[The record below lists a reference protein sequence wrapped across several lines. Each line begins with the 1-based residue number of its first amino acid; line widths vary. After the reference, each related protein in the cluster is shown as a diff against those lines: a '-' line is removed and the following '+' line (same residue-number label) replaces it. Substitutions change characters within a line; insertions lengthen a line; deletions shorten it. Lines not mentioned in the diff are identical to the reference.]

1 MGSGDL
7 GKAPPHPFLG
17 LWSMDITGMNSQ
29 PLLLPALSRW
39 HLSITSQAFITPNH
53 LPPGQAICVAGPRSP
68 AAGRA
73 CLAWGIESL
82 SRPPIVALLIVYI
95 RVC

>member
-39 HLSITSQAFITPNH
+39 HLSITSQAFITANH
-53 LPPGQAICVAGPRSP
+53 LPPGQGHLCGWAQEPCS
-68 AAGRA
+68 
-73 CLAWGIESL
+73 WQSL
-82 SRPPIVALLIVYI
+82 PSLGH
-95 RVC
+95 